1 MKEQVC
7 VIGAGH
13 QGMTMAAHLSL
24 SGCEVGLW
32 NRTPSHI
39 AEILNS
45 GEIKCSGIYEKNV
58 RIAKVSTEI
67 RDVIAELIMVT
78 VPSSAHRDVA
88 RLLAPYMSSRH
99 MVVLNPGRTFGAWE
113 FAQELQQNG
122 CRKLPLIVETQT
134 IVYTCRRDSG
144 NQVVLYALKKGVQIT
159 TLQKGKVEEACQR
172 MPEVLRPYF
181 QPVEDYLA
189 VTLNNVG
196 MVLHCAPLLFNIG
209 WVENEKVDFKY
220 YYEGITPTIAS
231 FLEKIDMERLAVAKA
246 LGHPIESV
254 CEWLKRTYAAKGT
267 NLYECLRSN
276 ESYRK
281 IDAPRSM
288 HHRYIEE
295 DVPTGL
301 VAFESAGMAVGV
313 ETPCISLVIDLA
325 ERIMDMKYRTNGRNF
340 AKLHKACE
348 DELLKKII
356 LVTDI
361 KYMKDI

>member
-1 MKEQVC
+1 MKSRVC

-13 QGMTMAAHLSL
+13 QGLTMAAHLSL

-32 NRTPSHI
+32 NRTSSHI

-45 GEIKCSGIYEKNV
+45 GEIKCSGLYEKNA
-58 RIAKVSTEI
+58 RIAKVSTDI
-67 RDVIAELIMVT
+67 QDVIAEQIMVT

-88 RLLAPYMSSRH
+88 KLLAPYMSSRYL
-99 MVVLNPGRTFGAWE
+99 VVLNPGRTFGAWE
-113 FAQELQQNG
+113 FALELQRNG
-122 CRKLPLIVETQT
+122 CKELPLIVETQT
-134 IVYTCRRDSG
+134 IVYTCRRDSS
-144 NQVVLYALKKGVQIT
+144 NQVVLYALKKDVQMT
-159 TLQKGKVEEACQR
+159 TFQKNKAVEAWQR
-172 MPEVLRPYF
+172 MPEVLRSHF
-181 QPVEDYLA
+181 HPVDDYLA

-231 FLEKIDMERLAVAKA
+231 FIEKIDVERLAVAKA

-254 CEWLKRTYAAKGT
+254 SDWLRRTYGAKGA
-267 NLYECLRSN
+267 NLYQCLRDN
-276 ESYRK
+276 EAYRK

-301 VAFESAGMAVGV
+301 VAFESAGKTIGV
-313 ETPCISLVIDLA
+313 ETPCISLIIDLA
-325 ERIMDMKYRTNGRNF
+325 EQIMNMDYRANGRDY
-340 AKLHKACE
+340 AILHRVCAGDSQLC
-348 DELLKKII
+348 
-356 LVTDI
+356 
-361 KYMKDI
+361 